1 MKTISEIS
9 TITGLSKRAIRFYDE
24 SGLLHPAGYSDS
36 GYRLYDYKALETLQQ
51 IMFFKEF
58 DVPLKDIKAILE
70 NPNLDK
76 IALLKSHKEALTL
89 KRNRL
94 NNLIKLIDKTIKNPE
109 TMSFME
115 FDFADIEKT
124 LAENFEF
131 LKNDPNHKKQYNA
144 IISQY
149 GSYEKFNEVMMNATV
164 ANQDL
169 IVDLYGSLE
178 NYHKS
183 MQNLPERIKNVEE
196 CSNRLLKLYSKL
208 AKMTD
213 KDVSDKQ
220 VQTIIAEMDSL
231 MLKMDMGGFEGKE
244 KARKWY
250 LKQIPKDPEQKKKY
264 KEAFAEVKKMQD
276 EKYGKGFTKF
286 LNSASDYY
294 LKNLKK

>member
-1 MKTISEIS
+1 MKTVSEIS
-9 TITGLSKRAIRFYDE
+9 KITGLSKRAIRFYDE
-24 SGLLHPAGYSDS
+24 SGLLHPVGHSDA

-58 DVPLKDIKAILE
+58 DVPLKDIKVILE

-76 IALLKSHKEALTL
+76 VALLKSHKEALTV
-89 KRNRL
+89 KRDRL
-94 NNLIKLIDKTIKNPE
+94 NNLIKLVDKTIKNPE

-115 FDFADIEKT
+115 FDFGNIEKA
-124 LAENFEF
+124 LSENFEF
-131 LKNDPNHKKQYNA
+131 LKNNPSHQKQYDA
-144 IISQY
+144 LISEY
-149 GSYEKFNEVMMNATV
+149 GSYEKFNDVMMSGMV

-183 MQNLPERIKNVEE
+183 MQNLPKRIKNMEE
-196 CSNRLLKLYSKL
+196 CSDRLLKLYSKL

-231 MLKMDMGGFEGKE
+231 MLKMDAGGFEGSE
-244 KARKWY
+244 KVKKWS
-250 LKQIPKDPEQKKKY
+250 LKQVSKDPEQKKKY
-264 KEAFAEVKKMQD
+264 KEALAKAKKMQD

>member
-1 MKTISEIS
+1 MKTIGELSK
-9 TITGLSKRAIRFYDE
+9 ITGLSKRAIRFYDE
-24 SGLLHPAGYSDS
+24 SGLLHPVKYSDS

-58 DVPLKDIKAILE
+58 DVPLKDIKVILE

-76 IALLKSHKEALTL
+76 VALLKSHKEALTV
-89 KRNRL
+89 KRDRL
-94 NNLIKLIDKTIKNPE
+94 NNLIKLVDKTIKNPE

-124 LAENFEF
+124 LSENFEF
-131 LKNDPNHKKQYNA
+131 LKNDPNYQKQYNA
-144 IISQY
+144 AISQY
-149 GSYEKFNEVMMNATV
+149 GSYEKFNDVMMSGMV

-183 MQNLPERIKNVEE
+183 MQNWPERIKNVEE
-196 CSNRLLKLYSKL
+196 YSNRLLKLHLKL
-208 AKMTD
+208 AEMRD

-220 VQTIIAEMDSL
+220 VQDVIAEMDDL

-244 KARKWY
+244 KIRKWG
-250 LKQIPKDPEQKKKY
+250 LKQVSKDPEQKKKY
-264 KEAFAEVKKMQD
+264 QKALSKAKKFQD

-286 LNSASDYY
+286 LNNASNYY
-294 LKNLKK
+294 LRNLKK